1 MDKNK
6 KTLSL
11 SDKELQIVQDSMFQI
26 HKEMSQDLISQ
37 DEDEIKDFEDV
48 MEILGLKEGKDFDSL
63 LPNYRR
69 LFP

>member
-6 KTLSL
+6 KTFSL
-11 SDKELQIVQDSMFQI
+11 SDKELQIVQDSMLRI
-26 HKEMSQDLISQ
+26 HKEMSRDLISQ

-48 MEILGLKEGKDFDSL
+48 MEMLGLKEGKDFDSL